1 MTTKDGFETL
11 AIHAGQEPDPVTGAV
26 VPPIYQVSTFK
37 QDGVGGHMS
46 PPLPTVGL
54 GEPVSRAV
62 LALEKAGAALVHVN
76 GKPSGL
82 LTRQDVLT
90 FLAANT

>member
-1 MTTKDGFETL
+1 
-11 AIHAGQEPDPVTGAV
+11 
-26 VPPIYQVSTFK
+26 
-37 QDGVGGHMS
+37 
-46 PPLPTVGL
+46 
-54 GEPVSRAV
+54 
-62 LALEKAGAALVHVN
+62 VHVN

>member
-1 MTTKDGFETL
+1 
-11 AIHAGQEPDPVTGAV
+11 
-26 VPPIYQVSTFK
+26 
-37 QDGVGGHMS
+37 MS

-90 FLAANT
+90 FLAANTPDHGGKRHD